1 MSLRRLFAISRADP
15 KLGLVLLSLLLC
27 AAGCATAPRDGLYA
41 RARAASVEILVDGRL
56 HGSGWFADPE
66 GLVVTAAHVVP
77 ARAGGIQVLWDRM
90 GPLPAEV
97 VARDVG
103 HDLALL
109 RVKGD
114 RERYP
119 TLRVAGADPVPGDP
133 VYFYGSALF
142 NHAVMIRG
150 AVARTS
156 SAYHYF
162 GDRRMPMRTY
172 YVTAPSPPG
181 TSGGPWLNAR
191 GCVAGNQ
198 SGFLTHKGAGAGIA
212 IVAPPDAIA
221 RLVRTRRSVATASA
235 GCGLEE
241 LWSQPKGFIRR
252 FPRGVAGLVTVP
264 LEKDGPAEKAGL
276 TRESLILAV
285 EGRPVRY
292 RGDLYRVIYAK
303 KPGDVLILRVMDPDR
318 RKERKVG
325 LVLGR
330 LEP

>member
-1 MSLRRLFAISRADP
+1 M
-15 KLGLVLLSLLLC
+15 VLPLLLLC
-27 AAGCATAPRDGLYA
+27 WACGCATAPRNGGLYA
-41 RARAASVEILVDGRL
+41 RARAAAVEILVEGRL
-56 HGSGWFADPE
+56 QGSGWFADAD

-77 ARAGGIQVLWDRM
+77 RGARSVQVLWGRV
-90 GPLPAEV
+90 GPLAADV
-97 VARDVG
+97 VARDPG

-109 RVKGD
+109 QVKGG
-114 RERYP
+114 RGPYP
-119 TLRVAGADPVPGDP
+119 ILRVVATDPVPGDP
-133 VYFYGSALF
+133 VYFYGAALF

-162 GDRRMPMRTY
+162 GDRRMPMRAY

-181 TSGGPWLNAR
+181 TSGGPWLDAR
-191 GCVAGNQ
+191 GFVAGSQ

-221 RLVRTRRSVATASA
+221 RLVRTRRSVATAGA
-235 GCGLEE
+235 GCGVEE

-252 FPRGVAGLVTVP
+252 FPRGVEGLVTVP
-264 LEKDGPAEKAGL
+264 LEKGGPAEKAGL

-285 EGRPVRY
+285 EGKPARY
-292 RGDLYRVIYAK
+292 RGDFYRAIYGK
-303 KPGDVLILRVMDPDR
+303 KPGDLLLLRVMDPDR